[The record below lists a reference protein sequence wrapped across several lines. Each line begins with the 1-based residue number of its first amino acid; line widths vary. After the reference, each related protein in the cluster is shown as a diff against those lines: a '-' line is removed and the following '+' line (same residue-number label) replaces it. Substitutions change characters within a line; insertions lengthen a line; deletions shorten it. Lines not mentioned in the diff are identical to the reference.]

1 MRNLRITLIFS
12 IIILTISCKNKE
24 VKSENKNSNIGQF
37 RFIISDTLAYGKN
50 LARISEYNRKLKENE
65 SSVIAVIIEN
75 ELEDGSTK
83 IDTFSDGLKTPFF
96 GISKYQTGKH
106 KIEIKVEEKMMRT
119 KKLPNDSLSLEIK
132 DIYYTYKFHV
142 FIKDKVYIS
151 ELNEILSK
159 QMDIEY
165 NENPI

>member
-1 MRNLRITLIFS
+1 MRNRRITLIFS
-12 IIILTISCKNKE
+12 ILILTISCKNKE
-24 VKSENKNSNIGQF
+24 TKSENKNLNIGQF
-37 RFIISDTLAYGKN
+37 GFIISDTLAYGKN
-50 LARISEYNRKLKENE
+50 LARISEYTRKLKENE

-132 DIYYTYKFHV
+132 DIYYTYEFDV
-142 FIKDKVYIS
+142 FIKDKDYIS
-151 ELNEILSK
+151 ELNEKLSK

-165 NENPI
+165 DENPI

>member
-1 MRNLRITLIFS
+1 MRNRFTLIFS
-12 IIILTISCKNKE
+12 ILILSISCKNKE
-24 VKSENKNSNIGQF
+24 AKSENENSKIPQF

-50 LARISEYNRKLKENE
+50 LARISEYNRILKENE

-75 ELEDGSTK
+75 KLENGSTK

-132 DIYYTYKFHV
+132 DIYYTYEFDV
-142 FIKDKVYIS
+142 FVKDKEYKS
-151 ELNEILSK
+151 ELNEMLNK

-165 NENPI
+165 NKNPI

>member
-1 MRNLRITLIFS
+1 MRNRRITLIFS
-12 IIILTISCKNKE
+12 ILILTISCKNKE
-24 VKSENKNSNIGQF
+24 TKYENKNIGQF
-37 RFIISDTLAYGKN
+37 KFIISDTLAYGKN

-75 ELEDGSTK
+75 ELEDRSTK

-132 DIYYTYKFHV
+132 DIYYTYEFDV
-142 FIKDKVYIS
+142 FIKDKDYIP
-151 ELNEILSK
+151 ELNEKLSK

>member
-1 MRNLRITLIFS
+1 MRNRYTFLFS
-12 IIILTISCKNKE
+12 ILILTISCKNIE
-24 VKSENKNSNIGQF
+24 TKSENSNIGQF

-50 LARISEYNRKLKENE
+50 LARISEYNRNLKEKE

-75 ELEDGSTK
+75 ELENGTTK

-106 KIEIKVEEKMMRT
+106 KIKIKVEEKMMRT
-119 KKLPNDSLSLEIK
+119 KKLPNDSLSLEIT
-132 DIYYTYKFHV
+132 DIYYTYEFDV
-142 FIKDKVYIS
+142 FVKDSGYKS
-151 ELNEILSK
+151 ELNEMLSK

-165 NENPI
+165 IENPI